1 MAATGPSR
9 KVRGERREEG
19 KETVSLQR
27 AVANSARRE
36 VLNCLIY
43 RNITVTGLWPQRV
56 IPLKNNSHL
65 SVESRSMRDVG
76 RLVSSSHVFSPW
88 PEPCP
93 HYHELRHRPTIQ
105 SRDTFERERSPPRE
119 TRGRLWQMQLP
130 KPTGVQLPGNL
141 GVLSGVSSEL
151 LVLSIPIEA
160 EFSFQSCLIH
170 SFLQVTNRPPQRTST
185 RDSLGTV
192 R

>member
-56 IPLKNNSHL
+56 IPLKDNSHL
-65 SVESRSMRDVG
+65 SMERHSMRDVG

-93 HYHELRHRPTIQ
+93 HYRELRHRPTL
-105 SRDTFERERSPPRE
+105 ER
-119 TRGRLWQMQLP
+119 GHL
-130 KPTGVQLPGNL
+130 
-141 GVLSGVSSEL
+141 
-151 LVLSIPIEA
+151 
-160 EFSFQSCLIH
+160 
-170 SFLQVTNRPPQRTST
+170 
-185 RDSLGTV
+185 
-192 R
+192 